1 MLSHKA
7 VASQPD
13 FFSPHVITIRND
25 MEYDPLRLAENIVL
39 LQKSCNKPIP
49 PTSNPLPV
57 VEEDDDRQIS
67 LEIELEI
74 VECLTYL
81 VAYSDDADRVMALCT
96 EERENGSGMTISIAT
111 NTGSTTYLQ
120 QGLRSICEIL
130 ERQAKCSTATS

>member
-1 MLSHKA
+1 
-7 VASQPD
+7 
-13 FFSPHVITIRND
+13 

-81 VAYSDDADRVMALCT
+81 VAYSDDADRVMALCM